1 MTTTVFNTKISEV
14 ENKIPN
20 HDKYITTSEF
30 NKLTAENYATGLKQA
45 NLMTKTDF
53 DKKLASFS
61 KRITSNKTK
70 YLATKKKLIS
80 LITKYFNFFFNRKGE
95 WSFGNYY
102 PRRTILEWLF
112 LSFKFK
118 VDNRNVNFPAKFC
131 LGIISHGFSNT

>member
-30 NKLTAENYATGLKQA
+30 NKLTAENYATRLKQA

-70 YLATKKKLIS
+70 YLAVKKKLIS

-95 WSFGNYY
+95 WNFGNYY

-118 VDNRNVNFPAKFC
+118 VDNKNVNFPAKFC